1 MSQWILLLAV
11 ALLSGCAA
19 DDQPATADAP
29 ATVALTAELCPQ
41 QIDGVGVSTRTV
53 STGLHASFATGET
66 FRVQFP
72 SGVTVGASTSNCN
85 TTFTR
90 QSDGTYSAATQP
102 YMNANAQSATVH
114 AYYPASY
121 LENTSTFSVQVD
133 QTTDANYLNS
143 DLMYA
148 TTTLTKQAA
157 STVTGNLTFQHRMAK
172 ILVQATVSAGLTAI
186 TRVRIIGGSRTVSLH
201 DATTCTP
208 GSTLTNPNSANGTA
222 VTLYDNST
230 GAASVNC
237 TALLPPQTVSTGTSF
252 LEVTAK
258 DANGTTGTAVY
269 ELAEN
274 KTFASGYSYIYTI
287 NTTLA
292 SIGTT
297 TAITAWSGGGEIPLA
312 NNGTGVLT
320 QSMLETPLTLE
331 ATVNNTMVTF
341 TAATIGIE
349 LTPIQYSLDNG
360 ATWKN
365 YTTSVTLMA
374 GQSIQ
379 FRGNNATYAT
389 GIEANQYSNISCT
402 GDCYVYGNIM
412 SLVDSVGFASN
423 TTLTETYTFCKLFS
437 SNTRIFNHLS
447 KELVLPAKTLTT
459 QCYGNMFSGC
469 TSLTT
474 APELPAT
481 TLAKDCYDG
490 MFSVCTGLTTAP
502 ELPAT
507 TLARDCYTAMFL
519 GCTGLTTA
527 PELPATTLAERCYN
541 AMFSRCT
548 GLTTAPELPATTL
561 AENCYSYMFAGCT
574 GLTTAPE
581 LPATTLAGICYNR
594 MFSGCT
600 SLEIA
605 PELPATTL
613 AWDCYELMFSDCTR
627 LTTAPELP
635 ATTLAGYCYSQMFSG
650 CTSLATAPALPAT
663 TLADHCYED
672 MFSGC
677 TNLNSV
683 TCLATDIS
691 ANGCTSDWLQGVAA
705 TGTFTKAARMT
716 DWSEGASGIPSGWT
730 VVNQ

>member
-19 DDQPATADAP
+19 DDQPTTADAP

-41 QIDGVGVSTRTV
+41 QIDGVGVSTRTI
-53 STGLHASFATGET
+53 STVLHASQFDADET
-66 FRVQFP
+66 FRVPFP

-114 AYYPASY
+114 AYYPANY
-121 LENTSTFSVQVD
+121 LENTSTFSVQAD
-133 QTTDANYLNS
+133 QTTDANYLKS

-172 ILVQATVSAGLTAI
+172 ILVQATASSGLTAI
-186 TRVRIIGGSRTVSLH
+186 TRVRIIGGSRTVSL
-201 DATTCTP
+201 ATALTCTP

-297 TAITAWSGGGEIPLA
+297 TAITAWSDGGETALE

-320 QSMLETPLTLE
+320 QPQTMLETPLTLE
-331 ATVNNTMVTF
+331 AVENTLVTF
-341 TAATIGIE
+341 NNPLGLE
-349 LTPIQYSLDNG
+349 IQYRVLGGGNEAWTDS
-360 ATWKN
+360 
-365 YTTSVTLMA
+365 TTTISEELSA

-389 GIEANQYSNISCT
+389 GTSSGSYSTISCD
-402 GDCYVYGNIM
+402 GGACYVYGNIM

-423 TTLTETYTFCKLFS
+423 TTLTETYTFCKLFI
-437 SNTRIFNHLS
+437 SNTRIINHPS
-447 KELVLPAKTLTT
+447 KELVLPATTLASN
-459 QCYGNMFSGC
+459 CYRCMFMNC

-481 TLAKDCYDG
+481 TLPKHCYSS
-490 MFSVCTGLTTAP
+490 MF
-502 ELPAT
+502 
-507 TLARDCYTAMFL
+507 D
-519 GCTGLTTA
+519 GCT
-527 PELPATTLAERCYN
+527 R
-541 AMFSRCT
+541 
-548 GLTTAPELPATTL
+548 
-561 AENCYSYMFAGCT
+561 
-574 GLTTAPE
+574 
-581 LPATTLAGICYNR
+581 
-594 MFSGCT
+594 
-600 SLEIA
+600 
-605 PELPATTL
+605 
-613 AWDCYELMFSDCTR
+613 
-627 LTTAPELP
+627 
-635 ATTLAGYCYSQMFSG
+635 
-650 CTSLATAPALPAT
+650 LATAPALPAT
-663 TLADHCYED
+663 TLAQSCYRRMFMNCTSLTTAPELPAETLAD
-672 MFSGC
+672 YCYQSMFSDCTSLTTAPTLPATTLAYGC
-677 TNLNSV
+677 YSSMFDGCSKLNSV

-691 ANGCTSDWLQGVAA
+691 ASYCTGLWLSGVAA
-705 TGTFTKAARMT
+705 SGTFTKAASMT
-716 DWSEGASGIPSGWT
+716 SWPTGPNGIPDGWT
-730 VVNQ
+730 VEDAQ